1 MLDPFFP
8 QAINAEETYD
18 DFAVTVVKQFDLSHC
33 IERNVKVTMHGSDII
48 LDVSI
53 LQTKAW
59 PKKYDIG
66 ERVDLDFDSFVLF
79 TVLLQTFW
87 VLHKIPMQLIV
98 N

>member
-48 LDVSI
+48 LDVTI
-53 LQTKAW
+53 LQIKAW
-59 PKKYDIG
+59 PKKYD
-66 ERVDLDFDSFVLF
+66 RLDKRQTEYFDF
-79 TVLLQTFW
+79 
-87 VLHKIPMQLIV
+87 
-98 N
+98 

>member
-8 QAINAEETYD
+8 QTINTEDTYD

-48 LDVSI
+48 LDVTI
-53 LQTKAW
+53 LQNKAW
-59 PKKYDIG
+59 SKKCVNVPSGTEFKI
-66 ERVDLDFDSFVLF
+66 FPFFSSF
-79 TVLLQTFW
+79 
-87 VLHKIPMQLIV
+87 